1 MSTSIE
7 VDGWKANIRFSS
19 SHILPGHPKCGYLHG
34 HTYAIHSWIYG
45 EKNEKGFIVDF
56 SLLKSTL
63 KEIADKLDHRVLI
76 PKKNDYVSVTKNEIR
91 ISTDKK
97 NYVFPREDCILLPIQ
112 SVTAEN
118 LAEYILKE
126 LLKKINL
133 SKNINKI
140 DIGIDEGF
148 GQVARAEKIVG

>member
-1 MSTSIE
+1 MSTSLEI
-7 VDGWKANIRFSS
+7 DGWKANIRFSS
-19 SHILPGHPKCGYLHG
+19 SHILPGHAKCGYLHG
-34 HTYAIHSWIYG
+34 HTYAIHSWICG
-45 EKNEKGFIVDF
+45 EKNEKGYIVDF
-56 SLLKSTL
+56 SVLKSTL
-63 KEIADKLDHRVLI
+63 KEIADNLDHRVLI
-76 PKKNDYVSVTKNEIR
+76 PEKNDYVSVTKNEIR
-91 ISTDKK
+91 ISTGKK

-148 GQVARAEKIVG
+148 GQVAHAEKIVG

>member
-1 MSTSIE
+1 MSNSLEI
-7 VDGWKANIRFSS
+7 DGWKANIRFSS
-19 SHILPGHPKCGYLHG
+19 SHILLDHKKCGFLHG

-45 EKNEKGFIVDF
+45 EKDEEGYIVDF
-56 SLLKSTL
+56 SLLKTTL

-76 PKKNDYVSVTKNEIR
+76 PEKNDYVSVTKNEIQ
-91 ISTDKK
+91 INTDKK
-97 NYVFPREDCILLPIQ
+97 NYVFPREDCILLPIH

-118 LAEYILKE
+118 LAEYILRE
-126 LLKKINL
+126 LVKKINL